1 MKGYTHE
8 QWEQAEAAVRKRAEE
23 ASYKASE
30 NIESRSVQ
38 RFIYNLAKDNIM
50 LGARML
56 EEELRKTEKE
66 NETKEIIDRQGKGQ
80 WEHG

>member
-8 QWEQAEAAVRKRAEE
+8 QWEQAEKAVIKRAEE

-38 RFIYNLAKDNIM
+38 SLIYNLAKDNII
-50 LGARML
+50 LGARMM
-56 EEELRKTEKE
+56 EEELMKL
-66 NETKEIIDRQGKGQ
+66 NAYETKERTDRNSEIQRK
-80 WEHG
+80 H

>member
-1 MKGYTHE
+1 MKGYTNE

-38 RFIYNLAKDNIM
+38 RLIYNLAKDNIM

-66 NETKEIIDRQGKGQ
+66 NETKEIVDRQGKGQ
-80 WEHG
+80 WKHG